1 MSTFIQQLGAGLRE
15 QLGEILVRRGAL
27 ERSVLADAVPE
38 AAQQG
43 VRLGE
48 HLLEL
53 GLVSEQD
60 IALALSEQFGLRH
73 VSIDPRKI
81 DGGLAGLMHATTAQ
95 RLQVLPLYADEHV
108 IGVAVADPTD
118 VLLADELRL
127 LLDRPVE
134 IVVAERSDI
143 AAGIAQRYANTP
155 VWNDSEFD
163 SLRPADVERR
173 ENVIDAASVQSGPAV
188 EAVNALL
195 RRAIELRAS
204 DLHLI
209 PRRDDLL
216 VRVRVDGVMRDLDS
230 IGFDGRAAV
239 VARLKV
245 MAQLDI
251 AERRLPQDGRVAI
264 RLADTNTDLRIAVL
278 PATSGENVVIRIAY
292 IEGGGVSG
300 LETLGLDEGT
310 AESLRRSLSSTGGA
324 IIFAGPTGSGKTTT
338 LYAALKQLN
347 DGTRSIVTIEDP
359 VERVVDGTVQV
370 EVNPRAGLTFA
381 RGLRTILR
389 SDPDVI
395 LVGEIRDA
403 ETAQIAME
411 AAMTGHLVLTTL
423 HAESAPAALVRL
435 RELGIPAATIAS
447 SLRLVLSQR
456 LLRKVCDVCRG
467 QSEGSWRGCPDCGF
481 SAYRGRIAAY
491 ESLELDDGVRAIVGT
506 NSDDLAMLAS
516 RRIAT
521 TIRQRAEQLAASG
534 ITTDAEV
541 VRVCGETRESH
552 ASSR

>member
-81 DGGLAGLMHATTAQ
+81 DGALAGLMHATTAQ

-324 IIFAGPTGSGKTTT
+324 IIVAGPTGSGKTTT

-491 ESLELDDGVRAIVGT
+491 ESLELDDGVRAIVGAS
-506 NSDDLAMLAS
+506 SDDLAMLAS